1 MDYESLIFDGA
12 SVGVPALVVYFV
24 VITILD
30 YFRTMIF
37 SN

>member
-12 SVGVPALVVYFV
+12 SIAVPALVVYFV
-24 VITILD
+24 IITILD
-30 YFRTMIF
+30 YFRTMLF